1 VLGIESSTDTRGFR
15 RSATSARILEAAWRL
30 ARRDGLAAISLRN
43 LAREV
48 GMRAPSLYTYF
59 PSKNAIYDAMYAE
72 SVKLLDEAV
81 NRSAKSSDPYE
92 ALRQRARRLVR
103 FGARE
108 PLRFQLIDQRT
119 IPGFEP
125 SPASFAISAASIA
138 QLHSELVAAGIR
150 GQGAADL
157 WRALI
162 PGLVN
167 QQMSNDPGGSRWTRL
182 VDEAVDMF
190 MEYHTKKKPRER
202 GRR

>member
-1 VLGIESSTDTRGFR
+1 VLEIGNSTDTRALR
-15 RSATSARILEAAWRL
+15 RNATSERILDAAWRL
-30 ARRDGLAAISLRN
+30 ARRDGLAGLSLRD

-72 SVKLLDEAV
+72 SVRLLDEAV
-81 NRSAKSSDPYE
+81 NQPAKSSDPYE

-125 SPASFAISAASIA
+125 SPESFAISAASIA
-138 QLHSELVAAGIR
+138 QLHSELAAAGIR
-150 GQGAADL
+150 GQRAADL

-167 QQMSNDPGGSRWTRL
+167 QQISNDPGGSRWSRL

-190 MEYHTKKKPRER
+190 IEHHTEKKPRKR
-202 GRR
+202 KRR

>member
-1 VLGIESSTDTRGFR
+1 MLDNDSATDTRGLR
-15 RSATSARILEAAWRL
+15 RSATSERILEAAWRL
-30 ARRDGLAAISLRN
+30 ARRDGLAAISLRD

-59 PSKNAIYDAMYAE
+59 SSKNAIYDAMYGE
-72 SVKLLDEAV
+72 SVRLLDEAV
-81 NRSAKSSDPYE
+81 NQPAKSSDPYE

-108 PLRFQLIDQRT
+108 SLRFQLIDQRT

-125 SPASFAISAASIA
+125 SPESFANSAASIA
-138 QLHSELVAAGIR
+138 QLHSELAAAGIR
-150 GQGAADL
+150 GQRAADL

-182 VDEAVDMF
+182 VDDAVDMF
-190 MEYHTKKKPRER
+190 IEYHTKGKPKE
-202 GRR
+202 GRRR